1 MYIAFEGML
10 GTACAAFGVRWVFV
24 EASDVMEG
32 VRFGVWA

>member
-10 GTACAAFGVRWVFV
+10 GTACPALRVRGVLV
-24 EASDVMEG
+24 EVSDVIEG